1 MRSLLYANK
10 KSLISHSHGTSDL
23 LSTCCHPISEM
34 MPCSFPSS
42 QIRRMI
48 HRIYPSPDNAGAA
61 ASVTGADARSP
72 RFSQTHSPDSV
83 YIGITPSPTLCAT
96 VLPATYFCSWN
107 LTFFIIRIFASFV
120 KCFPEKSVDFVISDK
135 FEQFRFNDTHKFR
148 RHTAYLFHT
157 AAYAWTIRNAV
168 SPNRRYDPCCNFLK
182 FWHLFVPGVSVR

>member
-1 MRSLLYANK
+1 MLCIIHHSISPK
-10 KSLISHSHGTSDL
+10 KNLAL
-23 LSTCCHPISEM
+23 
-34 MPCSFPSS
+34 
-42 QIRRMI
+42 Q
-48 HRIYPSPDNAGAA
+48 
-61 ASVTGADARSP
+61 VT
-72 RFSQTHSPDSV
+72 
-83 YIGITPSPTLCAT
+83 
-96 VLPATYFCSWN
+96 
-107 LTFFIIRIFASFV
+107 SFV